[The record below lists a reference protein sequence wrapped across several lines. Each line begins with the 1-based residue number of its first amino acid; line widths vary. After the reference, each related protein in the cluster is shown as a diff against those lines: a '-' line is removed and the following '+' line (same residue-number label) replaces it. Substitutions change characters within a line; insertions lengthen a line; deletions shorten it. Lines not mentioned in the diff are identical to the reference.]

1 MRWGRGIAKEKS
13 GKDAQES
20 KRLSKGVESRTFWSR
35 SPVTA
40 AGRTD
45 WRERGGK
52 GKGGLSSSSSTIC
65 TTLLLSGPHLLN
77 T

>member
-35 SPVTA
+35 SPVTVGA
-40 AGRTD
+40 D
-45 WRERGGK
+45 WREGTGEK
-52 GKGGLSSSSSTIC
+52 GKGGPSPPLY
-65 TTLLLSGPHLLN
+65 TTLLLSGPRLLN